1 MFQFRPFPSY
11 AYLIQRTIL
20 KYCLSGFPH
29 SEIHGYIG
37 YLLLPVAYRSLSRP
51 SSAPDAKAF
60 PLRSF
65 QLDLSNHLL
74 ILKVELCR
82 QFNRIFEIVIV
93 THLYDVPQLKL
104 KIRSSVLSNKRPLC
118 CLAYHFFITLFSFQ
132 GSIFQLLLQ
141 PDLKICLYAR
151 SSNPTT
157 TVVSVSRPPDEIR
170 LYLALHARCNL
181 LVGPSGLEPPTLR
194 LSVVRSS
201 QLSYGPVRR
210 HKLHIPRRTA
220 CSTSRSFRCVSSSS
234 QTRFAGLCSDFGR
247 LAIIL
252 FSRFPQ
258 KRMLLWDG
266 GDSRDRTGDLLLA
279 RQALSQLSYIPKL
292 SSLPADFIAC
302 AL

>member
-11 AYLIQRTIL
+11 TYLIQCTML
-20 KYCLSGFPH
+20 EYCSSGFPH
-29 SEIHGYIG
+29 SEIHGYSG

-104 KIRSSVLSNKRPLC
+104 KIRSSRLLPERPLC
-118 CLAYHFFITLFSFQ
+118 CLAYHFIHYIVQFSRF
-132 GSIFQLLLQ
+132 
-141 PDLKICLYAR
+141 DLPTAFAAR
-151 SSNPTT
+151 SEDPIFRSSDPTT

-201 QLSYGPVRR
+201 QLSYGQLNYAGNFTGFL
-210 HKLHIPRRTA
+210 KL
-220 CSTSRSFRCVSSSS
+220 
-234 QTRFAGLCSDFGR
+234 
-247 LAIIL
+247 
-252 FSRFPQ
+252 
-258 KRMLLWDG
+258 
-266 GDSRDRTGDLLLA
+266 
-279 RQALSQLSYIPKL
+279 
-292 SSLPADFIAC
+292 
-302 AL
+302 

>member
-11 AYLIQRTIL
+11 TYLIQCTML
-20 KYCLSGFPH
+20 EYCSSGFPH
-29 SEIHGYIG
+29 SEIHGYSG

-104 KIRSSVLSNKRPLC
+104 KIRSSRLLPERPLC
-118 CLAYHFFITLFSFQ
+118 CLAYHFIHYIVQFSRF
-132 GSIFQLLLQ
+132 
-141 PDLKICLYAR
+141 DLPTAFAARFEDLSYAR

-201 QLSYGPVRR
+201 QLSYGP
-210 HKLHIPRRTA
+210 
-220 CSTSRSFRCVSSSS
+220 
-234 QTRFAGLCSDFGR
+234 
-247 LAIIL
+247 
-252 FSRFPQ
+252 
-258 KRMLLWDG
+258 LWTWW
-266 GDSRDRTGDLLLA
+266 R
-279 RQALSQLSYIPKL
+279 
-292 SSLPADFIAC
+292 
-302 AL
+302 

>member
-1 MFQFRPFPSY
+1 M
-11 AYLIQRTIL
+11 L

-29 SEIHGYIG
+29 SEIHGYNG

-141 PDLKICLYAR
+141 PDLKICLCAR

-157 TVVSVSRPPDEIR
+157 NVTGM
-170 LYLALHARCNL
+170 
-181 LVGPSGLEPPTLR
+181 VGPSGLEPPTLR

-201 QLSYGPVRR
+201 QLSYGPVVDTSSISLAA
-210 HKLHIPRRTA
+210 LHAVRLAHFAASPLPRRPA
-220 CSTSRSFRCVSSSS
+220 SLGSARMLDDWLLYC
-234 QTRFAGLCSDFGR
+234 
-247 LAIIL
+247 
-252 FSRFPQ
+252 FSCFPQ

>member
-1 MFQFRPFPSY
+1 M
-11 AYLIQRTIL
+11 L

-29 SEIHGYIG
+29 SEIHGYNG

-104 KIRSSVLSNKRPLC
+104 KIRSFKLYVQKTSLLPCLSLLHYIVQFSRFDLPTAFAARFEDLSLRQVFKSNNNC
-118 CLAYHFFITLFSFQ
+118 C
-132 GSIFQLLLQ
+132 
-141 PDLKICLYAR
+141 
-151 SSNPTT
+151 
-157 TVVSVSRPPDEIR
+157 
-170 LYLALHARCNL
+170 

-220 CSTSRSFRCVSSSS
+220 SSTSRSFRCVSSSS

-247 LAIIL
+247 LAII
-252 FSRFPQ
+252 Q
-258 KRMLLWDG
+258 MVEIVG
-266 GDSRDRTGDLLLA
+266 
-279 RQALSQLSYIPKL
+279 IE
-292 SSLPADFIAC
+292 PATSC
-302 AL
+302 LQGRRSPS

>member
-11 AYLIQRTIL
+11 AYLIQRTML

-29 SEIHGYIG
+29 SEIHGYNG

-157 TVVSVSRPPDEIR
+157 NVTGM
-170 LYLALHARCNL
+170 
-181 LVGPSGLEPPTLR
+181 VGPSGLEPPTLR

-201 QLSYGPVRR
+201 QLSDGPVRR

-234 QTRFAGLCSDFGR
+234 QTRFAGLCSDVER

-252 FSRFPQ
+252 FFRSPQ

>member
-11 AYLIQRTIL
+11 AYLIQRTML

-157 TVVSVSRPPDEIR
+157 NVTGM
-170 LYLALHARCNL
+170 
-181 LVGPSGLEPPTLR
+181 VGPSGLEPPTLR

-220 CSTSRSFRCVSSSS
+220 SSTSRSFRCVSSSS
-234 QTRFAGLCSDFGR
+234 QTRFAGLCSDFER

-252 FSRFPQ
+252 FFRSPQ

>member
-11 AYLIQRTIL
+11 AYLIQRTML

-29 SEIHGYIG
+29 SEIHGYNG

-157 TVVSVSRPPDEIR
+157 NVTGM
-170 LYLALHARCNL
+170 
-181 LVGPSGLEPPTLR
+181 VGPSGLEPPTLR

-234 QTRFAGLCSDFGR
+234 QTRFAGLCSDVGR

-252 FSRFPQ
+252 FFRSPQ

>member
-11 AYLIQRTIL
+11 AYLIQRTML

-29 SEIHGYIG
+29 SEIHGYNG

-104 KIRSSVLSNKRPLC
+104 KIRSFKLYVQKTSLLPCLSL
-118 CLAYHFFITLFSFQ
+118 LHYIVQFSRF
-132 GSIFQLLLQ
+132 
-141 PDLKICLYAR
+141 DLPTAFAARFEDLSYAR

-157 TVVSVSRPPDEIR
+157 NVTGM
-170 LYLALHARCNL
+170 
-181 LVGPSGLEPPTLR
+181 VGPSGLEPPTLR
-194 LSVVRSS
+194 VSVVRSS
-201 QLSYGPVRR
+201 QLSSGPVRR

-252 FSRFPQ
+252 FFRFPQ
-258 KRMLLWDG
+258 KRMLLCDG

-279 RQALSQLSYIPKL
+279 RQALSQLSYLPKL

>member
-11 AYLIQRTIL
+11 AYLIQRTML

-104 KIRSSVLSNKRPLC
+104 KIRSFKRLLKRPLC
-118 CLAYHFFITLFSFQ
+118 CLAFHFFFH
-132 GSIFQLLLQ
+132 
-141 PDLKICLYAR
+141 
-151 SSNPTT
+151 
-157 TVVSVSRPPDEIR
+157 VV
-170 LYLALHARCNL
+170 
-181 LVGPSGLEPPTLR
+181 
-194 LSVVRSS
+194 
-201 QLSYGPVRR
+201 Q
-210 HKLHIPRRTA
+210 
-220 CSTSRSFRCVSSSS
+220 
-234 QTRFAGLCSDFGR
+234 
-247 LAIIL
+247 
-252 FSRFPQ
+252 FSRFVLPTAFAARSEDPIFQ
-258 KRMLLWDG
+258 VFRSNNKLLSLYPVLRTRYDYT
-266 GDSRDRTGDLLLA
+266 SRCSLGVICWWARVGSNHRPYDYQSYALA
-279 RQALSQLSYIPKL
+279 S
-292 SSLPADFIAC
+292 
-302 AL
+302 

>member
-1 MFQFRPFPSY
+1 MHVTGVLLQWVSPFGN
-11 AYLIQRTIL
+11 LRI
-20 KYCLSGFPH
+20 
-29 SEIHGYIG
+29 IG
-37 YLLLPVAYRSLSRP
+37 YLLLPEAYRSLSRP

-157 TVVSVSRPPDEIR
+157 NVTGM
-170 LYLALHARCNL
+170 
-181 LVGPSGLEPPTLR
+181 VGPSGLEPPTLR

-210 HKLHIPRRTA
+210 CGLHIVRCNVHVTA
-220 CSTSRSFRCVSSSS
+220 HSFHRISSSNHK
-234 QTRFAGLCSDFGR
+234 RFAGLRFELNENMNLVEIVGIEPATSCLQGR
-247 LAIIL
+247 R
-252 FSRFPQ
+252 SP
-258 KRMLLWDG
+258 
-266 GDSRDRTGDLLLA
+266 S
-279 RQALSQLSYIPKL
+279 
-292 SSLPADFIAC
+292 
-302 AL
+302 

>member
-1 MFQFRPFPSY
+1 M
-11 AYLIQRTIL
+11 L

-29 SEIHGYIG
+29 SEIHGYNG

-141 PDLKICLYAR
+141 PDLKICLT
-151 SSNPTT
+151 PGLQ
-157 TVVSVSRPPDEIR
+157 IQQQLLF
-170 LYLALHARCNL
+170 LYL
-181 LVGPSGLEPPTLR
+181 VLR
-194 LSVVRSS
+194 TR
-201 QLSYGPVRR
+201 YD
-210 HKLHIPRRTA
+210 H
-220 CSTSRSFRCVSSSS
+220 TSRHTLGVICWWARVGSNHRPYDYQSY
-234 QTRFAGLCSDFGR
+234 A
-247 LAIIL
+247 LA
-252 FSRFPQ
+252 S
-258 KRMLLWDG
+258 
-266 GDSRDRTGDLLLA
+266 
-279 RQALSQLSYIPKL
+279 
-292 SSLPADFIAC
+292 
-302 AL
+302 

>member
-1 MFQFRPFPSY
+1 MFQFRPFPPY
-11 AYLIQRTIL
+11 AYLIQRTML

-157 TVVSVSRPPDEIR
+157 NVTGM
-170 LYLALHARCNL
+170 
-181 LVGPSGLEPPTLR
+181 VGPSGLEPPTLR

-234 QTRFAGLCSDFGR
+234 QTRFAGLCSDFER

-252 FSRFPQ
+252 FFRSPQ

-292 SSLPADFIAC
+292 SSLPADFSAC

>member
-1 MFQFRPFPSY
+1 MLLSVTPEILLPPVWPDPLSLATTRGISVDVFSSPYLDVSVQAVPHVHLFDSMHVTGVLLQWVSPFGN
-11 AYLIQRTIL
+11 LRI
-20 KYCLSGFPH
+20 
-29 SEIHGYIG
+29 IG
-37 YLLLPVAYRSLSRP
+37 YLLLPEAYRSLSRP

-141 PDLKICLYAR
+141 PDLKICLTPGLQIQQQTA
-151 SSNPTT
+151 
-157 TVVSVSRPPDEIR
+157 VSVSRPPDEIR

-201 QLSYGPVRR
+201 QLSYGPV
-210 HKLHIPRRTA
+210 
-220 CSTSRSFRCVSSSS
+220 V
-234 QTRFAGLCSDFGR
+234 D
-247 LAIIL
+247 
-252 FSRFPQ
+252 
-258 KRMLLWDG
+258 
-266 GDSRDRTGDLLLA
+266 
-279 RQALSQLSYIPKL
+279 
-292 SSLPADFIAC
+292 ADFISFAATFTSQLTHSIASPLRITNASLVC
-302 AL
+302 DSS

>member
-1 MFQFRPFPSY
+1 M
-11 AYLIQRTIL
+11 L

-29 SEIHGYIG
+29 SEIHGYSG

-141 PDLKICLYAR
+141 PDLKI
-151 SSNPTT
+151 
-157 TVVSVSRPPDEIR
+157 R
-170 LYLALHARCNL
+170 LSPGLQIQQQICC

-201 QLSYGPVRR
+201 QLSYGPVVDTCSISLDALYTIRLV
-210 HKLHIPRRTA
+210 HFAASPLPRRPA
-220 CSTSRSFRCVSSSS
+220 SLGSARSLDV
-234 QTRFAGLCSDFGR
+234 
-247 LAIIL
+247 LAII
-252 FSRFPQ
+252 
-258 KRMLLWDG
+258 
-266 GDSRDRTGDLLLA
+266 
-279 RQALSQLSYIPKL
+279 
-292 SSLPADFIAC
+292 SLVEIVGIEPATSC
-302 AL
+302 LQGRRSPS